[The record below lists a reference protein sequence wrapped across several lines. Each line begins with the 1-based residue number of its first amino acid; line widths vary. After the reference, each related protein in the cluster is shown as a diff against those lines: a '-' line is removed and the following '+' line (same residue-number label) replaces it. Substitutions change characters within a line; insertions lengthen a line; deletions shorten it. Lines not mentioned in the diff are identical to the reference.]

1 MIVFDRKEKEIKVP
15 EGLGNINLTVVDA
28 NLEDKTVEINEVETT
43 ILPSSGYNG
52 MSSLQIDA
60 QPVYDN
66 GYNEG
71 ENIGYNS
78 GYTAGDADGYNR
90 GYNEGE
96 TDQKAK
102 LTNITITNNGTYTKE
117 DGYNEVIV
125 DITPEP
131 VITFP
136 LDVTLTEN
144 GTYNYDPTEY
154 GDGYSSVKVIV
165 DVPDLNGDYNE
176 GYDAGKVDGYNSG
189 YTIGKE
195 EGLDEGYQE
204 GLENGYQNG
213 FDNGIIEQKKL
224 LTNITITENGTYTR
238 EDGYNSVVVNVED
251 TNGSY
256 DEGYQAGKTDG
267 YDEGYDVGKTDGYE
281 EGQQN
286 CPVPEMYSKTAT
298 TTGAYETFYPEDG
311 KVGFSDVTV
320 NSIPLINQYMTEFQ
334 NNGGSINITENGRI
348 DTTTYIRAYFGFSFI
363 NNSYFNTGVL
373 INKDTYW
380 YIDFY
385 ATDETLKQTGTI
397 FGGGGFALEIGN
409 GLIWARYGNIISEKK
424 LLIPNTKSSFTN
436 SSFSFTT
443 SLDSFVNTNDT
454 IFIGGYNS
462 GDGGMTNKT
471 EVNFNT
477 IVIGSDR
484 FYFVNNSTDYN
495 IYKNGTANYIG
506 EDYLEY
512 IYISNKGFPF
522 NVDYINVEVPVD
534 LSKYKYQ
541 QFTVYSKYDLDDT
554 YIDISNYFNIFS
566 IDSVYMYFSNFA
578 RLKTKIDDETYRYDF
593 WTEEEIGNIQLNSDG
608 DECLKQL
615 VFKNMSNVNINNVSL
630 NGLKEIDYF
639 NVQNISLYAVS
650 APLQKIVYKCDFA
663 NLNEPYI
670 DCWGNSF
677 DDEVYIYGENDDNYV
692 GTFESIEGSTLVR
705 NNLIINV

>member
-71 ENIGYNS
+71 EIAQKAKLTGITITENGTYTREDGYNEITVDVPDLNGDYNEGYDAGKVEGYNS
-78 GYTAGDADGYNR
+78 GYTAG
-90 GYNEGE
+90 E
-96 TDQKAK
+96 TEQKSK
-102 LTNITITNNGTYTKE
+102 LTNITISENGTYSRE

-125 DITPEP
+125 DIIPEP
-131 VITFP
+131 IITFP

-165 DVPDLNGDYNE
+165 DVPDL
-176 GYDAGKVDGYNSG
+176 
-189 YTIGKE
+189 
-195 EGLDEGYQE
+195 
-204 GLENGYQNG
+204 
-213 FDNGIIEQKKL
+213 
-224 LTNITITENGTYTR
+224 
-238 EDGYNSVVVNVED
+238 
-251 TNGSY
+251 NGSY

-320 NSIPLINQYMTEFQ
+320 NSIPLINQYLKEFQ

-348 DTTTYIRAYFGFSFI
+348 DTTTYNSAYFGFSFI

-373 INKDTYW
+373 INKDTNW

-385 ATDETLKQTGTI
+385 VTDETLKQTGTI

-424 LLIPNTKSSFTN
+424 LLIPNTKSSFN
-436 SSFSFTT
+436 KSSFSFTT

-484 FYFVNNSTDYN
+484 FYFVNDRNDYN

-512 IYISNKGFPF
+512 IYISDKGFPF
-522 NVDYINVEVPVD
+522 NVDYINVEVSVD
-534 LSKYKYQ
+534 LSKYKHQ
-541 QFTVYSKYDLDDT
+541 QLTVYSKYDLDDT
-554 YIDISNYFNIFS
+554 YIDISNYFNIGS
-566 IDSVYMYFSNFA
+566 IDSAYMYFTNFA

-593 WTEEEIGNIQLNSDG
+593 WTEEEIGNILLYDDG

-615 VFKNMSNVNINNVSL
+615 VFKNIGSVQINNVSL

-639 NVQNISLYAVS
+639 NVQNISLFGVN
-650 APLQKIVYKCDFA
+650 APLQKIVYKYDFA
-663 NLNEPYI
+663 NLNTPYI
-670 DCWGNSF
+670 DCYNNSF
-677 DDEVYIYGENDDNYV
+677 SGVYIYGENDDNYI